1 MSRRALLLDAAR
13 DLFFENGYE
22 STRMEDVAKRA
33 GFSKRTVYLEFPSK
47 GVLLAT
53 LCEEAVG
60 ILRDLLVP
68 LLGKRLDVTDAIRA
82 VADAYLRFYNEHRG
96 HYRLLF
102 RFASDDVLEDVPTDQ
117 RARLRDVEATCVGV
131 LAHMIERAKA
141 EGLVRDDVDAW
152 KYAVAVWAAQ
162 NGVLMIQEHGL
173 RLDLAGV
180 PIEELYW
187 TTYDAF
193 LRAGLKAP

>member
-1 MSRRALLLDAAR
+1 MKDRRVLLLDAAR
-13 DLFFENGYE
+13 ALFFEGGYDK
-22 STRMEDVAKRA
+22 TRMEDVAKKA

-60 ILRDLLVP
+60 MLRDVLVP
-68 LLGKRLDVTDAIRA
+68 ILGKRLEVTEAIRLIA
-82 VADAYLRFYNEHRG
+82 SEYLAFYNNHRG

-102 RFASDDVLEDVPTDQ
+102 RDASDDVLADVPHAQ
-117 RARLRDVEATCVGV
+117 KQRLRDVEATCVGV
-131 LAHMIERAKA
+131 LAHAIDRAKA
-141 EGLVRDDVDAW
+141 QGIVRADVDAW
-152 KYAVAVWAAQ
+152 SYAVAVWGAE

-180 PIEELYW
+180 PVEQLYW
-187 TTYDAF
+187 TTYEAF
-193 LRAGLKAP
+193 LRAALVR